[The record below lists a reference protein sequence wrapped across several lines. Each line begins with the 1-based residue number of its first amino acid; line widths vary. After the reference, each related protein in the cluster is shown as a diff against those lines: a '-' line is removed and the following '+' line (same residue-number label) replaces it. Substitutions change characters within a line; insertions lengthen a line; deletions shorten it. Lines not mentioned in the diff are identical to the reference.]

1 MYSGKILRHDFN
13 IMYDLIIIGA
23 GTAGIS
29 AYNEAVEYTQNILII
44 NDGPWDTTCA
54 RVGCMPSKLLIS
66 SANRMHDIQTAED
79 LALQHNAVIDPSD
92 VMQRVH
98 VFRERFILATLKGV
112 DQWDS
117 SHKISGKAK
126 FIDSQTIEVNGQYYR
141 AKSFIVAVGSRPNID
156 ETLKKKLTDK
166 YITSNEI
173 FEFSQLPKSLAVI
186 GSGIIAI
193 ELAQAMQRLGV
204 RTTMFARS
212 QKVGALTSPILQK
225 LAQEQLSK
233 ELNIKFKILP
243 DKVEIQDDKVKIN
256 FTENDQTKNIE
267 VEYVLAATG
276 RQSNIDR
283 LGLDQLNSI
292 FKDIKNLPIDKKTKQ
307 LANLPIFIVGD
318 AAPDAPI
325 QHEAAHAGKQ
335 VVHNCVNYPN
345 VKPIT
350 ALTPLA
356 IVFCHPE
363 MAIVG
368 KSFKQLEDQQVNFI
382 RGFVSYENQGRAL
395 VLAENTGGVEVY
407 IDKNSGKL
415 LGAELFCSQA
425 EHLAHLLAWM
435 IDADQ
440 DIHQILKKP
449 FYHPTLEEGLRTA
462 FKHARRQ
469 FDALQEKS

>member
-1 MYSGKILRHDFN
+1 
-13 IMYDLIIIGA
+13 MYDLIIIGA

-29 AYNEAVEYTQNILII
+29 AYNEAIKYTQNILII

-66 SANRMHDIQTAED
+66 SANRMYDIQTAEE
-79 LALQHNAVIDPSD
+79 LALKHNAVIDTSD

-98 VFRERFILATLKGV
+98 VLRERFIRATLKGV

-126 FIDSQTIEVNGQYYR
+126 FIDPQTIEVNGQSYR
-141 AKSFIVAVGSRPNID
+141 AKSFIVAVGSRPNVD
-156 ETLKKKLTDK
+156 KALKQQLKEK

-173 FEFSQLPKSLAVI
+173 FEFSQLPESLAVI

-204 RTTMFARS
+204 QTTMFARS

-225 LAQEQLSK
+225 LAQEQFSK
-233 ELNIKFKILP
+233 ELNIKFKTLP
-243 DKVEIQDDKVKIN
+243 DEVEIQANKIKIN
-256 FTENDQTKNIE
+256 FTENNQTKSIE
-267 VEYVLAATG
+267 VEYVLGATG
-276 RQSNIDR
+276 RQSNIDH
-283 LGLDQLNSI
+283 LDLDQLNST
-292 FKDIKNLPIDKKTKQ
+292 FKDIKDLPIDKETKQ

-325 QHEAAHAGKQ
+325 QHEAAHTGKQ
-335 VVHNCVNYPN
+335 VVHNCLNYPN
-345 VKPIT
+345 VKPIP

-368 KSFKQLEDQQVNFI
+368 KSFKQLEDQHVEFI

-395 VLAENTGGVEVY
+395 VLAKNSGGIEVY

-469 FDALQEKS
+469 FDALSSKS